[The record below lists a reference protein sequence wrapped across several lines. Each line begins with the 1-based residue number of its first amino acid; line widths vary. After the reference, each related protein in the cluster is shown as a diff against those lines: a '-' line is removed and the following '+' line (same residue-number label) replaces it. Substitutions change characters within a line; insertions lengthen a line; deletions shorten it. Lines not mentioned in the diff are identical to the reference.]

1 MSPRTLFLST
11 CQAITSMSAVADGF
25 ALSIPAIKA
34 NGWLSSEQVLNGF
47 GCAGANHSPA
57 LGWRN
62 TPAGTKSFALT
73 VYDPDAATGSGWWHW
88 VVINIPPTIT
98 RLPEAAGNP
107 NLRLLPSEVVQVAT
121 DFGQPGFGGA
131 CPPVGDKPH
140 KYIFT
145 VFALNTEKIELPKH
159 ATAALAGFMINAH
172 LIDKVSVTAIYGR

>member
-1 MSPRTLFLST
+1 M
-11 CQAITSMSAVADGF
+11 
-25 ALSIPAIKA
+25 
-34 NGWLSSEQVLNGF
+34 
-47 GCAGANHSPA
+47 
-57 LGWRN
+57 
-62 TPAGTKSFALT
+62 
-73 VYDPDAATGSGWWHW
+73 
-88 VVINIPPTIT
+88 VINIPPTIT
-98 RLPEAAGNP
+98 RLPESAGNP

-159 ATAALAGFMINAH
+159 ATAALAGFVINAH